1 MDSRAAVA
9 ERLQS
14 LFDRQTESLQEYL
27 RLIEAQGRSLR
38 DGNAARFEAQ
48 LEAERALLDRL
59 VVLRRASDGLE
70 RAYREAHPAGEQ
82 VAETSRAL
90 AAAAAAAVA
99 RSADGR
105 RAALTARQAE
115 IGRELRA
122 IARSL
127 ARTPSLAGSPG
138 PGPGPDAG
146 GIVDVS
152 R

>member
-9 ERLQS
+9 ERLQF
-14 LFDRQTESLQEYL
+14 LFDRQTESLHEYL
-27 RLIEAQGRSLR
+27 WLIDAQGRSLR

-82 VAETSRAL
+82 AAETSRAL
-90 AAAAAAAVA
+90 AAAAATAVA
-99 RSADGR
+99 GSAAAR

-115 IGRELRA
+115 VGRELRA

-127 ARTPSLAGSPG
+127 ARTPALAVSRGQD
-138 PGPGPDAG
+138 PDSA